1 MADKKLLI
9 LGNPQ
14 GGQGGNAVWGDI
26 TGTLSDQTDLQ
37 NALNAKANSSD
48 LATRKQDLDLST
60 LNQTEMAD
68 FYANYATYKTTY
80 DLNWAGTP
88 IVSINT
94 YVHPQYG
101 TFLVLEFGIYGQ
113 NDVMTGTDTTV
124 GFIVKT
130 VAADGSVQDISTTM
144 TFKTVCHTG
153 SYNDLTDKP
162 TIPAAQVNS
171 DWNSAS
177 GVSQILNKP
186 SMTTETLTF
195 VDANNVQ
202 TTVVVYVQPTV

>member
-1 MADKKLLI
+1 MNKDKKLI
-9 LGNPQ
+9 VLGNPQ
-14 GGQGGNAVWGDI
+14 GGSGDAVWGSI
-26 TGTLSDQTDLQ
+26 TGTLADQTDL
-37 NALNAKANSSD
+37 NTALSLKANSSD
-48 LATRKQDLDLST
+48 LATRKQDLDLSS
-60 LNQTEMAD
+60 LDQTQMAD

-94 YVHPQYG
+94 WTHQQYG
-101 TFLVLEFGIYGQ
+101 TMLVLEFGIYGQ
-113 NDVMTGTDTTV
+113 TDVMTGNDTTV
-124 GFIVKT
+124 GFVVKL
-130 VAADGSVQDISTTM
+130 VFADGTVQDFSSTM
-144 TFKTVCHTG
+144 SFKTVCHTG

-195 VDANNVQ
+195 IDANNVE

>member
-1 MADKKLLI
+1 MANKKLLI

-14 GGQGGNAVWGDI
+14 GSGPSETVWGDI
-26 TGTLSDQTDLQ
+26 TGNLADQTDLQ

-48 LATRKQDLDLST
+48 LAKRKQDLDLST
-60 LNQTEMAD
+60 LNQTQMAD
-68 FYANYATYKTTY
+68 FYTNYATYMTTY
-80 DLNWAGTP
+80 DLNWEGRP

-94 YVHPQYG
+94 WTHPQYG
-101 TFLVLEFGIYGQ
+101 TLLVIEFGIYGQ
-113 NDVMTGTDTTV
+113 TSALTGNDTTV
-124 GFIVKT
+124 GFIVKL
-130 VAADGSVQDISTTM
+130 VFADGTVQDFSSTM
-144 TFKTVCHTG
+144 SFKRVCHTG

-195 VDANNVQ
+195 VDANNVE
-202 TTVVVYVQPTV
+202 TNVVVYVQPTI